1 MSFAA
6 AVGHD
11 AAVAAAVAVV
21 GLVPA
26 DANEWNDDGKC
37 DATEAR

>member
-11 AAVAAAVAVV
+11 AAAV
-21 GLVPA
+21 GLFPEAVN
-26 DANEWNDDGKC
+26 ANEWNDDGKY
-37 DATEAR
+37 DATVVAEVR

>member
-11 AAVAAAVAVV
+11 AAAAA

-26 DANEWNDDGKC
+26 GANEWNDDGKY
-37 DATEAR
+37 DAAVAAAR